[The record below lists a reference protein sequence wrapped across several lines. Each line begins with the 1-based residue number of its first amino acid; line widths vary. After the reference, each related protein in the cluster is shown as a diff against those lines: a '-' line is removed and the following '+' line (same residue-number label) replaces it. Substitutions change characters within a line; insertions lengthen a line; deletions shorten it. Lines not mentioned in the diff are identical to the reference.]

1 MLHLDS
7 RVHLYDF
14 LMASLCGTI
23 SFSQM
28 HDVAILVGYDLNL
41 DMARVLNALLYEDL
55 SLAEVF
61 DGLVGVRQT
70 RLL

>member
-1 MLHLDS
+1 
-7 RVHLYDF
+7 
-14 LMASLCGTI
+14 
-23 SFSQM
+23 M